1 MKSVI
6 TLSVAAVASA
16 ASFSVG
22 TVHDKAAPILSS
34 VDAETIPDSYIIKFK
49 DHVDGAAASD
59 HHMWVQD
66 THKQGESERMEL
78 RKRSIFSDKT
88 FAGLKHTFD
97 IGEAFKGYAGHFD
110 EAMIEK
116 VRNHPDVEFIE
127 RDTLVHTMV
136 PVSTKDM
143 ITEDKCDGETEKQ
156 APWGLARISHR
167 NTLNFGTFNKYLFSA
182 DGGEGVDAYIV
193 DTGTNVD
200 HVDFEGRAHWGKT
213 IPSGDA
219 DEDGNGHGT
228 HCSGTVAG
236 KKYGVAKKAE
246 VYAVK
251 VLRSNGSG
259 SMSDVVKGVEFA
271 ATSHLEQKKK
281 AKDGKRKGFKGS
293 VANMSLGG
301 GKTQALDAAVNAAV
315 RTGIHFA
322 VAAGNDNADAC
333 NYSPAAATEPVTVGA
348 SALDDSRAYFSN
360 YGKCTDIFAP
370 GLNIQS
376 TWIGSKYAVN
386 TISGTSMASPH
397 IAGLLAYYLSLQ
409 PAEDSE
415 YALASITPKKLK
427 ENLISVA
434 TEDALS
440 DIPSDTPNKL
450 AWNGGGC
457 SDYKKIVEAGSYKAK
472 AASPSSPVADLK
484 HAVEKEIGVVSD
496 KLTTG
501 AKEVGSKA
509 EKFSKKIHELVDE
522 ELEQFLKE
530 LNFSRKKNR
539 RPLSRSK
546 STNSVVRSPIHN
558 LESIDPVRAER
569 DANIAAIVSYHRAQ
583 DRPSSEGMRIPR
595 DPASFYADRSDD
607 TGSVVRHSLERNDSA
622 LSRHG
627 TFNISRQQ
635 SVRFTGPSAL
645 PRRNLASRANGGRDS
660 PTKATSAI
668 HAFGNANAKP
678 STRQSFHHD
687 RLDNYS
693 LTRRYL
699 DSLQPPDACYNPEDD
714 AVSMASSFK
723 QVRKSRS
730 MLTSPHSA
738 TGTLSSDNGLV
749 NNCPPPTPSRLSRM
763 HNGNKT
769 LKGSAPPATSL
780 RAATSMSFLKS
791 RRNMVASRSSKHA
804 EDNELAIKLARE
816 RFQQIQEED
825 EKKIQSYTLTQS
837 KNNQNEGYRGLR
849 KSLRSSSNNSTTPSS
864 TFSTTS
870 ISVSKQHGIRTT
882 ARKVS
887 HGLKSKLRG
896 IFTRATNDEEPEL
909 EELDQGVAEK
919 DSDGDSCLQLDAEP
933 TEGASM
939 FRVAS
944 RIPSL
949 HDVPSTQQLRSR
961 KGSVES
967 FTDSEQWI
975 LEDKSRVTS
984 WTNSMTNT
992 VTSHGDCERQ
1002 RLSVI
1007 KENGT
1012 HMTSSL
1018 SSMEPLEQYTRETI
1032 ADMSVDSE
1040 RVYSALMQR
1049 LRQNDSVDKTS
1060 QVQPVS
1066 ATKNKTDL
1074 VQNRADHKS
1083 ANSQWNCSTIRC
1095 VQPDNK
1101 IPRNHGDQSSR
1112 SSSSATEVPDQSSH
1126 LPQEVSVPADEHTT
1140 GWNRCE
1146 DRVDSEDKRDSV
1158 LPSGHEIPRT
1168 LSHRSSAFFAS
1179 PACHSFRSPSPYR
1192 RALQASMKNLSEDEQ
1207 GDLPG
1212 SQYLHS
1218 LSALSLPV
1226 RQNSNPGSER
1236 DFQVADTESVYSY
1249 VADDSKSLYNTAGPN
1264 NEEQSATR
1272 AYDAISSEAFVYK
1285 QDHQHQRDTSTA
1297 SSVEWKT
1304 WLSSKVSKLETP
1316 LTPTKREH
1324 WKQDGSVL
1332 PFLGHV
1338 REHAS
1343 MGSTPELVVPTKDG
1357 SFNRVPLGSVK
1368 ANAQNFLE
1376 GQSRSNSM
1384 CQVVTGYDENASP
1397 NHKANVYTKERPPSI
1412 PPRSTLRAVPSLPS
1426 VGSKGHVT
1434 EMGPVKEMQRMRSLN
1449 TIGRLNS
1456 TPEESITKRRS
1467 RARISGWQS
1476 SPTKP
1481 GPGIGAFAKGHNPLT
1496 TGSPASTALDSSY
1509 LAIGSQP
1516 VGEKPTG
1523 LTDEL
1528 EEGVQTTGSKTMVDM
1543 FLNSRRNRGDAG
1555 SSGFR
1560 SSPAAFL

>member
-1 MKSVI
+1 MKSVL

-34 VDAETIPDSYIIKFK
+34 IDAETIPDSYIIKFK
-49 DHVDGAAASD
+49 DHVDGAAAND

-66 THKQGESERMEL
+66 AHKEVETERMEL
-78 RKRSIFSDKT
+78 RKRSMSFSDKS
-88 FAGLKHTFD
+88 FSGLKHTFD
-97 IGEAFKGYAGHFD
+97 IGDAFKGYAGHFD
-110 EAMIEK
+110 ESMIEK

-136 PVSTKDM
+136 PVSNKDM

-167 NTLNFGTFNKYLFSA
+167 STLNFGTFNKYLYSS

-236 KKYGVAKKAE
+236 KKYGVAKKAS

-434 TEDALS
+434 TDGALS

-457 SDYKKIVEAGSYKAK
+457 SDYKKIVEAGGYKVK
-472 AASPSSPVADLK
+472 AASPSSPVQEFK

-522 ELEQFLKE
+522 ELEQFIKE
-530 LNFSRKKNR
+530 LNLCRCTARLIAWVSSRKKNR

-546 STNSVVRSPIHN
+546 STNSVVRSPIRN

-569 DANIAAIVSYHRAQ
+569 DANIAAVVSYNRAQ
-583 DRPSSEGMRIPR
+583 DRPISEGMSIPR
-595 DPASFYADRSDD
+595 DPASFYPENSDG
-607 TGSVVRHSLERNDSA
+607 TGSVIRHSPERNGSA

-627 TFNISRQQ
+627 NPNIARNQ

-645 PRRNLASRANGGRDS
+645 PRRTLASRANGGRDS

-668 HAFGNANAKP
+668 HAFGHAKTRP
-678 STRQSFHHD
+678 STALSFHQE
-687 RLDNYS
+687 RPDNFS

-699 DSLQPPDACYNPEDD
+699 ESLQPPDACYNPEDD
-714 AVSMASSFK
+714 AVSMPTSFK
-723 QVRKSRS
+723 KVRKSRS
-730 MLTSPHSA
+730 MLTSPHPAIGAFSNKNGSA
-738 TGTLSSDNGLV
+738 KD
-749 NNCPPPTPSRLSRM
+749 CPPPAPSANSRTNDENDTFRGKRLPTS
-763 HNGNKT
+763 
-769 LKGSAPPATSL
+769 SL
-780 RAATSMSFLKS
+780 RASTSMSYLKS
-791 RRNMVASRSSKHA
+791 RRKTVASRSSSRA
-804 EDNELAIKLARE
+804 EDNELAVQLARE
-816 RFQQIQEED
+816 RFRQIQEED
-825 EKKIQSYTLTQS
+825 ERKAQSSELLQS
-837 KNNQNEGYRGLR
+837 KNRQNEVHAGLR
-849 KSLRSSSNNSTTPSS
+849 KSLRNSSNNSTALSS

-870 ISVSKQHGIRTT
+870 ISVSKQRGIRRT

-887 HGLKSKLRG
+887 HGLRSKIRG
-896 IFTRATNDEEPEL
+896 LFSRGKNDEDPEQQ
-909 EELDQGVAEK
+909 EYEQGAAEK
-919 DSDGDSCLQLDAEP
+919 DSDGDSCLQLGDVEA
-933 TEGASM
+933 TEEASM
-939 FRVAS
+939 FRVTS
-944 RIPSL
+944 HVPSL
-949 HDVPSTQQLRSR
+949 HDIPSNQQLRSR

-967 FTDSEQWI
+967 FADNEQHV
-975 LEDKSRVTS
+975 LDDKSRVTS
-984 WTNSMTNT
+984 WTNSMSNT
-992 VTSHGDCERQ
+992 VTSHGTFGDWERQ

-1012 HMTSSL
+1012 HIPSSL
-1018 SSMEPLEQYTRETI
+1018 RSIEPLEQQTREMI
-1032 ADMSVDSE
+1032 ADMSIDSE
-1040 RVYSALMQR
+1040 RIYSALMKQLGR
-1049 LRQNDSVDKTS
+1049 KDTDDGVLEAQPDLITS
-1060 QVQPVS
+1060 ETNLEQS
-1066 ATKNKTDL
+1066 TENY
-1074 VQNRADHKS
+1074 KS
-1083 ANSQWNCSTIRC
+1083 ANIQWDCATIRR
-1095 VQPDNK
+1095 VQPEDEAL
-1101 IPRNHGDQSSR
+1101 RNDGDQSSQ
-1112 SSSSATEVPDQSSH
+1112 SSSSATEVPDKSCH
-1126 LPQEVSVPADEHTT
+1126 LPQKVSLPVHEHPT
-1140 GWNRCE
+1140 GWDWSN
-1146 DRVDSEDKRDSV
+1146 DRADSENDRTSV
-1158 LPSGHEIPRT
+1158 LLSGLELPRAM
-1168 LSHRSSAFFAS
+1168 SQRSSAFFAS
-1179 PACHSFRSPSPYR
+1179 PSCHSFRSPSPYR
-1192 RALQASMKNLSEDEQ
+1192 RALQASMKNSSEDDQ
-1207 GDLPG
+1207 DGLPG

-1218 LSALSLPV
+1218 LSALSLPA
-1226 RQNSNPGSER
+1226 RQNSNSCSEK
-1236 DFQVADTESVYSY
+1236 DFHAADTESVYSS
-1249 VADDSKSLYNTAGPN
+1249 VADDAKPTSAATESGTWGQSTAHAYTGPGPP
-1264 NEEQSATR
+1264 
-1272 AYDAISSEAFVYK
+1272 DAPVYK
-1285 QDHQHQRDTSTA
+1285 LEQHHQRDTSTA

-1304 WLSSKVSKLETP
+1304 WLSSKVSKLEAP
-1316 LTPTKREH
+1316 LTPTKGERR
-1324 WKQDGSVL
+1324 QGSGVL
-1332 PFLGHV
+1332 PLLGHV
-1338 REHAS
+1338 RENAS
-1343 MGSTPELVVPTKDG
+1343 MGSTPEPAASTNDG
-1357 SFNRVPLGSVK
+1357 LSNRSPLSRVK
-1368 ANAQNFLE
+1368 GNAQTFQD
-1376 GQSRSNSM
+1376 GHSHSNSIR
-1384 CQVVTGYDENASP
+1384 QVVIGYDENMSP
-1397 NHKANVYTKERPPSI
+1397 NHKPSICAKERPPSI
-1412 PPRSTLRAVPSLPS
+1412 PPRSTLRAVPSLPI
-1426 VGSKGHVT
+1426 VGSRGHMMDV
-1434 EMGPVKEMQRMRSLN
+1434 EPVKEMQRMRSLN
-1449 TIGRLNS
+1449 TIGRFNS
-1456 TPEESITKRRS
+1456 TSEECITKRRS
-1467 RARISGWQS
+1467 RARLSGWQGSPIKS
-1476 SPTKP
+1476 SP
-1481 GPGIGAFAKGHNPLT
+1481 GISSFAKG
-1496 TGSPASTALDSSY
+1496 
-1509 LAIGSQP
+1509 
-1516 VGEKPTG
+1516 
-1523 LTDEL
+1523 
-1528 EEGVQTTGSKTMVDM
+1528 
-1543 FLNSRRNRGDAG
+1543 
-1555 SSGFR
+1555 
-1560 SSPAAFL
+1560 

>member
-1 MKSVI
+1 MKSVL

-34 VDAETIPDSYIIKFK
+34 IDAETIPDSYIIKFK

-66 THKQGESERMEL
+66 AHKEGETERMEL
-78 RKRSIFSDKT
+78 RKRSMSFSDKA
-88 FAGLKHTFD
+88 FSGLKHTFE
-97 IGEAFKGYAGHFD
+97 IGDAFKGYAGHFD
-110 EAMIEK
+110 ESMIEK

-136 PVSTKDM
+136 PVSNKDM
-143 ITEDKCDGETEKQ
+143 IKEDKCDGETERQ

-167 NTLNFGTFNKYLFSA
+167 NTLNFGTFNKYLYSA

-236 KKYGVAKKAE
+236 KKYGVAKKAS

-259 SMSDVVKGVEFA
+259 SMSDVVKGVEYA

-333 NYSPAAATEPVTVGA
+333 NYSPAAAAEPVTVGA

-457 SDYKKIVEAGSYKAK
+457 SDYKKIVEAGSYKVK
-472 AASPSSPVADLK
+472 AASPSSPVEELK
-484 HAVEKEIGVVSD
+484 HAVEKEIGVVSN

-522 ELEQFLKE
+522 ELEQFIKE
-530 LNFSRKKNR
+530 LNLSRKKNR

-546 STNSVVRSPIHN
+546 STNAVVRSPIRN

-569 DANIAAIVSYHRAQ
+569 DANIAAVVSYNRAQ
-583 DRPSSEGMRIPR
+583 DRPLSEGMSIPR
-595 DPASFYADRSDD
+595 DPAASFYPDNSDG
-607 TGSVVRHSLERNDSA
+607 TGSVIRHSLERNGSA

-627 TFNISRQQ
+627 NPNIVRNQ

-645 PRRNLASRANGGRDS
+645 PRRTLASRANGGRDS

-668 HAFGNANAKP
+668 HAFGHAKSRP
-678 STRQSFHHD
+678 STALSFHQE
-687 RLDNYS
+687 RPDNFS

-699 DSLQPPDACYNPEDD
+699 ESLQPPDACYNPEDD
-714 AVSMASSFK
+714 AVSMPASFK
-723 QVRKSRS
+723 KVRKSRS
-730 MLTSPHSA
+730 MLTSPHPA
-738 TGTLSSDNGLV
+738 IGTLSSKNESAKD
-749 NNCPPPTPSRLSRM
+749 CPPPAPSLHSRT
-763 HNGNKT
+763 NNENDA
-769 LKGSAPPATSL
+769 LKGARLPTSSL
-780 RAATSMSFLKS
+780 RASTSMSYLKS
-791 RRNMVASRSSKHA
+791 RRKMAASRSSSRA
-804 EDNELAIKLARE
+804 EDNDLAVQLARE
-816 RFQQIQEED
+816 KFRQIQEED
-825 EKKIQSYTLTQS
+825 EQKAQSSALLQP
-837 KNNQNEGYRGLR
+837 KNRQNEGHAGLR
-849 KSLRSSSNNSTTPSS
+849 KSLRNSSNNSTALS
-864 TFSTTS
+864 TFSTAS
-870 ISVSKQHGIRTT
+870 ISVSKQRGIRRT

-887 HGLKSKLRG
+887 HGLRSKIRG
-896 IFTRATNDEEPEL
+896 LFGRGKNDEDPEQ
-909 EELDQGVAEK
+909 EEYERDVTEK
-919 DSDGDSCLQLDAEP
+919 DSDGDSCLQIGDVGAAE
-933 TEGASM
+933 EASM
-939 FRVAS
+939 FRVTS
-944 RIPSL
+944 HVPSL
-949 HDVPSTQQLRSR
+949 HDVPSNQQLRSR

-967 FTDSEQWI
+967 FADSEQHI
-975 LEDKSRVTS
+975 PDDKSRVTS

-992 VTSHGDCERQ
+992 VTSHETFGDWERQ

-1012 HMTSSL
+1012 HVPSSL
-1018 SSMEPLEQYTRETI
+1018 RSIEPLEQQTRDMI
-1032 ADMSVDSE
+1032 ADMSIDSE
-1040 RVYSALMQR
+1040 RVYSALMKR
-1049 LRQNDSVDKTS
+1049 LGRKDTDDRTS
-1060 QVQPVS
+1060 QSQP
-1066 ATKNKTDL
+1066 DL
-1074 VQNRADHKS
+1074 ITSETSPEKDTENHKS
-1083 ANSQWNCSTIRC
+1083 ANIQWDCSTIRR
-1095 VQPDNK
+1095 VRPEDEAL
-1101 IPRNHGDQSSR
+1101 RNDGDQSSQ
-1112 SSSSATEVPDQSSH
+1112 SSSSATEVPDKSCH
-1126 LPQEVSVPADEHTT
+1126 LPQKVSLPTHEHPT
-1140 GWNRCE
+1140 GWDWSDDRE
-1146 DRVDSEDKRDSV
+1146 DSKNDRTGA
-1158 LPSGHEIPRT
+1158 LLSGIELPRT
-1168 LSHRSSAFFAS
+1168 MSQRSSAFFAS
-1179 PACHSFRSPSPYR
+1179 PSCHSFRSPSPYR
-1192 RALQASMKNLSEDEQ
+1192 RALQASMKNSSEDDQ
-1207 GDLPG
+1207 DGLPG

-1218 LSALSLPV
+1218 LSALSLPA
-1226 RQNSNPGSER
+1226 RQNSNSCSEK
-1236 DFQVADTESVYSY
+1236 DFQVADTESIYSS
-1249 VADDSKSLYNTAGPN
+1249 VADDAKPLSTAMESNTWGQSTVYAYNGTG
-1264 NEEQSATR
+1264 
-1272 AYDAISSEAFVYK
+1272 SSEAPIHEPG
-1285 QDHQHQRDTSTA
+1285 QHHQRDTSTA

-1304 WLSSKVSKLETP
+1304 WLSAKVSKLEVP
-1316 LTPTKREH
+1316 LTPTKGERR
-1324 WKQDGSVL
+1324 QGSGVL
-1332 PFLGHV
+1332 PLLGHV
-1338 REHAS
+1338 REYAS
-1343 MGSTPELVVPTKDG
+1343 MGSTPEPAIFTNDG
-1357 SFNRVPLGSVK
+1357 LSKRSPLSKVK
-1368 ANAQNFLE
+1368 GNAQTC
-1376 GQSRSNSM
+1376 QDDRTSSIR
-1384 CQVVTGYDENASP
+1384 QVVIGYDENTSP
-1397 NHKANVYTKERPPSI
+1397 NHRPSAYAKERPPSI

-1426 VGSKGHVT
+1426 VGSRGHMMDM
-1434 EMGPVKEMQRMRSLN
+1434 EPVKEMQRMRSLN

-1456 TPEESITKRRS
+1456 TAEESITKRRS
-1467 RARISGWQS
+1467 RARLSGWQG
-1476 SPTKP
+1476 SPTKSS
-1481 GPGIGAFAKGHNPLT
+1481 PGIGAFAKG
-1496 TGSPASTALDSSY
+1496 
-1509 LAIGSQP
+1509 
-1516 VGEKPTG
+1516 
-1523 LTDEL
+1523 
-1528 EEGVQTTGSKTMVDM
+1528 
-1543 FLNSRRNRGDAG
+1543 
-1555 SSGFR
+1555 
-1560 SSPAAFL
+1560 

>member
-1 MKSVI
+1 MKSVL

-34 VDAETIPDSYIIKFK
+34 IDAETIPDSYIIKFK

-59 HHMWVQD
+59 HHMWLQD
-66 THKQGESERMEL
+66 AHKEGETERMEL
-78 RKRSIFSDKT
+78 RKRSMSFSDKA
-88 FAGLKHTFD
+88 FSGLKHTFD
-97 IGEAFKGYAGHFD
+97 IGDAFKGYAGHFD
-110 EAMIEK
+110 ESMIEK

-136 PVSTKDM
+136 PVSNKDM
-143 ITEDKCDGETEKQ
+143 IKEDKCDGETERQ

-167 NTLNFGTFNKYLFSA
+167 TTLNFGTFNKYLYSA

-236 KKYGVAKKAE
+236 KKYGVAKKAS

-259 SMSDVVKGVEFA
+259 SMSDVVKGVEYA

-333 NYSPAAATEPVTVGA
+333 NYSPAAAAEPVTVGA

-457 SDYKKIVEAGSYKAK
+457 SDYKKIVEAGSYKVK
-472 AASPSSPVADLK
+472 AASPSSPVEELK
-484 HAVEKEIGVVSD
+484 HAVEKEIGVVSN

-522 ELEQFLKE
+522 ELEQFIKE
-530 LNFSRKKNR
+530 LNLSRKKNR

-546 STNSVVRSPIHN
+546 STNSVVRSPIRN

-569 DANIAAIVSYHRAQ
+569 DANIAAVVSYNRAQ
-583 DRPSSEGMRIPR
+583 DRPLSEGMSIPR
-595 DPASFYADRSDD
+595 DPASFYPDNSDG
-607 TGSVVRHSLERNDSA
+607 TGSVIRHSLERNGSA

-627 TFNISRQQ
+627 NPNIVRNQ

-645 PRRNLASRANGGRDS
+645 PRRTLASRANGGRDS

-668 HAFGNANAKP
+668 HAFGHAKSRP
-678 STRQSFHHD
+678 STALSFHQE
-687 RLDNYS
+687 RPDNFS

-699 DSLQPPDACYNPEDD
+699 ESLQPPDACYNPEDD
-714 AVSMASSFK
+714 AVSMPASFK
-723 QVRKSRS
+723 KVRKSRS
-730 MLTSPHSA
+730 MLTSPHTA
-738 TGTLSSDNGLV
+738 IGTLSSKNGSV
-749 NNCPPPTPSRLSRM
+749 KDCPPPAPSVHSRT
-763 HNGNKT
+763 NNENDD
-769 LKGSAPPATSL
+769 LKGTRLPTSSL
-780 RAATSMSFLKS
+780 RASTSMSYLKS
-791 RRNMVASRSSKHA
+791 RRKMAASRSSTRA
-804 EDNELAIKLARE
+804 EDHDLAVQLARE
-816 RFQQIQEED
+816 RFRQIQEED
-825 EKKIQSYTLTQS
+825 EQKAQSSALLQP
-837 KNNQNEGYRGLR
+837 KNRQNEGHAGLR
-849 KSLRSSSNNSTTPSS
+849 KSLRNSSNNSTALSS

-870 ISVSKQHGIRTT
+870 ISVSKQRGIRRT

-887 HGLKSKLRG
+887 HGLRSKIRG
-896 IFTRATNDEEPEL
+896 LFGRGKNDEDPEQ
-909 EELDQGVAEK
+909 EEYEQGVTEK
-919 DSDGDSCLQLDAEP
+919 DSDGDSCLQIGDVEAAE
-933 TEGASM
+933 EASM
-939 FRVAS
+939 FRVTS
-944 RIPSL
+944 HVPSL
-949 HDVPSTQQLRSR
+949 HDVPSNQQLRSR

-967 FTDSEQWI
+967 FADSEQHI
-975 LEDKSRVTS
+975 PDDKSRVTS

-992 VTSHGDCERQ
+992 VTSHGTFGDWERQ

-1007 KENGT
+1007 KEIGT
-1012 HMTSSL
+1012 HVPSSL
-1018 SSMEPLEQYTRETI
+1018 RSIEPLEQQTRDMI
-1032 ADMSVDSE
+1032 ADMSIDSE
-1040 RVYSALMQR
+1040 RVYSALMKR
-1049 LRQNDSVDKTS
+1049 LGRKDTDDRASQSQPDLITS
-1060 QVQPVS
+1060 ETSPEQD
-1066 ATKNKTDL
+1066 TEN
-1074 VQNRADHKS
+1074 HKS
-1083 ANSQWNCSTIRC
+1083 ANIQWDCSTIRR
-1095 VQPDNK
+1095 VRPEDEAL
-1101 IPRNHGDQSSR
+1101 RNDGDESSQ
-1112 SSSSATEVPDQSSH
+1112 SSSSATEVPDKSCH
-1126 LPQEVSVPADEHTT
+1126 LPQRVSLPAHEHPT
-1140 GWNRCE
+1140 GWDWSDDRE
-1146 DRVDSEDKRDSV
+1146 D
-1158 LPSGHEIPRT
+1158 SGNDRTGALLSGLELPRT
-1168 LSHRSSAFFAS
+1168 MSQRSSAFFAS
-1179 PACHSFRSPSPYR
+1179 PSCHSFRSPSPYR
-1192 RALQASMKNLSEDEQ
+1192 RALQASMKNSSEDDQ
-1207 GDLPG
+1207 DGLPG

-1218 LSALSLPV
+1218 LSALSLPA
-1226 RQNSNPGSER
+1226 RQNSNSCSEK
-1236 DFQVADTESVYSY
+1236 DFQVADTESIYSS
-1249 VADDSKSLYNTAGPN
+1249 VADDVKPLSTAMEPDTWGHSTAHAYNGTG
-1264 NEEQSATR
+1264 
-1272 AYDAISSEAFVYK
+1272 SSEARIHELG
-1285 QDHQHQRDTSTA
+1285 QHHQRDTSTA

-1304 WLSSKVSKLETP
+1304 WLSAKVSKLEAP
-1316 LTPTKREH
+1316 LTPTKGERR
-1324 WKQDGSVL
+1324 QGSGVL
-1332 PFLGHV
+1332 PPLGHV
-1338 REHAS
+1338 REYAS
-1343 MGSTPELVVPTKDG
+1343 MGSTPEPATSTNDG
-1357 SFNRVPLGSVK
+1357 SSKHSPLSRVKG
-1368 ANAQNFLE
+1368 NAQTFQD
-1376 GQSRSNSM
+1376 GRTNSIR
-1384 CQVVTGYDENASP
+1384 QVVIGYDENTSP
-1397 NHKANVYTKERPPSI
+1397 NHRPSVCAKERPPSI

-1426 VGSKGHVT
+1426 VGSRGHMMDM
-1434 EMGPVKEMQRMRSLN
+1434 EPVKEMQRMRSLN

-1456 TPEESITKRRS
+1456 TAEESVTKRRS
-1467 RARISGWQS
+1467 RARLSGWQG
-1476 SPTKP
+1476 SPTKSS
-1481 GPGIGAFAKGHNPLT
+1481 PGIGAFAKG
-1496 TGSPASTALDSSY
+1496 
-1509 LAIGSQP
+1509 
-1516 VGEKPTG
+1516 
-1523 LTDEL
+1523 
-1528 EEGVQTTGSKTMVDM
+1528 
-1543 FLNSRRNRGDAG
+1543 
-1555 SSGFR
+1555 
-1560 SSPAAFL
+1560 

>member
-22 TVHDKAAPILSS
+22 TIHDKAAPILSS

-66 THKQGESERMEL
+66 AHKQGESERMEL

-88 FAGLKHTFD
+88 FSGVKHTFD

-110 EAMIEK
+110 ESMIEK

-136 PVSTKDM
+136 PVSNKDM
-143 ITEDKCDGETEKQ
+143 ITEDKCDGETERQ

-167 NTLNFGTFNKYLFSA
+167 NTLNFGTFNKYLYTS

-213 IPSGDA
+213 IPSGDE

-236 KKYGVAKKAE
+236 KKYGVAKKAQ

-427 ENLISVA
+427 ENLISVS

-472 AASPSSPVADLK
+472 SASPSSPVADLK

-522 ELEQFLKE
+522 ELEQFLNE
-530 LNFSRKKNR
+530 LNLSRKKNR

-546 STNSVVRSPIHN
+546 STNSVVRSPIRN
-558 LESIDPVRAER
+558 LESINPVRAER

-583 DRPSSEGMRIPR
+583 DRPGSEGMSIPR
-595 DPASFYADRSDD
+595 DPASFYADKSDD
-607 TGSVVRHSLERNDSA
+607 TGSVVRHSLERNGSA
-622 LSRHG
+622 LIRHG
-627 TFNISRQQ
+627 TPNIFRQQ

-668 HAFGNANAKP
+668 HAFGNANARP
-678 STRQSFHHD
+678 STTQSFHHD

-714 AVSMASSFK
+714 AVSMPASFK

-730 MLTSPHSA
+730 MLTSQHSA
-738 TGTLSSDNGLV
+738 TGTLSSKNGPV
-749 NNCPPPTPSRLSRM
+749 KNCPPPIPSMLSRK
-763 HNGNKT
+763 HNENEA
-769 LKGSAPPATSL
+769 LKCSAPPTTSL

-791 RRNMVASRSSKHA
+791 RRNMAASRSSNHA
-804 EDNELAIKLARE
+804 EDNELAVQLARE
-816 RFQQIQEED
+816 RFLQIQEED
-825 EKKIQSYTLTQS
+825 EKEIQSYTLTRS
-837 KNNQNEGYRGLR
+837 KNNQSEGYRGLR
-849 KSLRSSSNNSTTPSS
+849 KSLRSSSNNSTALSS

-870 ISVSKQHGIRTT
+870 ISVSKHYGIRKT

-896 IFTRATNDEEPEL
+896 IFGRAKNDEEPEQD
-909 EELDQGVAEK
+909 ECDQGVVEK
-919 DSDGDSCLQLDAEP
+919 DSDGDSCLQLDVEP

-939 FRVAS
+939 FRVTS

-949 HDVPSTQQLRSR
+949 HDVPSNQQLRSR

-967 FTDSEQWI
+967 FADSERCV

-992 VTSHGDCERQ
+992 VTSHGDWERQ

-1012 HMTSSL
+1012 HVNSSL
-1018 SSMEPLEQYTRETI
+1018 RSIEPLEQQTREMI

-1040 RVYSALMQR
+1040 RVYSALMKR
-1049 LRQNDSVDKTS
+1049 LGQKDTNDKTS
-1060 QVQPVS
+1060 QVQPGS
-1066 ATKNKTDL
+1066 ATRNETDI
-1074 VQNRADHKS
+1074 VQNRPGYKS
-1083 ANSQWNCSTIRC
+1083 ANSQWDCSTIRC

-1112 SSSSATEVPDQSSH
+1112 SSSSATEIPDKSSN
-1126 LPQEVSVPADEHTT
+1126 LTQEGLTLAVEHTT
-1140 GWNRCE
+1140 GWDRCE
-1146 DRVDSEDKRDSV
+1146 NRADSENERNSV
-1158 LPSGHEIPRT
+1158 LLSGHEIPRT
-1168 LSHRSSAFFAS
+1168 LSQRSSAFFAS

-1192 RALQASMKNLSEDEQ
+1192 RALQASMKNSEDEQ

-1226 RQNSNPGSER
+1226 RQNSNPCSEK

-1249 VADDSKSLYNTAGPN
+1249 VADDAKSLYTAAGPYT
-1264 NEEQSATR
+1264 EGQSATQ
-1272 AYDAISSEAFVYK
+1272 AYDSASEAFVYR

-1316 LTPTKREH
+1316 LTPTKGEN
-1324 WKQDGSVL
+1324 WKQDSGVL
-1332 PFLGHV
+1332 PLLGHV

-1343 MGSTPELVVPTKDG
+1343 MGSTPELVAPSRDG
-1357 SFNRVPLGSVK
+1357 ASNRVPLGSVK
-1368 ANAQNFLE
+1368 GNAQSFHE
-1376 GQSRSNSM
+1376 GHSRSNSM
-1384 CQVVTGYDENASP
+1384 RQVVIGYNENASP
-1397 NHKANVYTKERPPSI
+1397 NHKASVYTKERPPSI

-1426 VGSKGHVT
+1426 VGSRGHMV
-1434 EMGPVKEMQRMRSLN
+1434 EMEPVKEMQRMRSMN

-1467 RARISGWQS
+1467 RARLSGWQG

-1481 GPGIGAFAKGHNPLT
+1481 GPGIGALKKGHSPVT
-1496 TGSPASTALDSSY
+1496 IGSSTLRALDSSR
-1509 LAIGSQP
+1509 LIARSQP
-1516 VGEKPTG
+1516 AGEKSTG
-1523 LTDEL
+1523 ATDEI
-1528 EEGVQTTGSKTMVDM
+1528 EADAQVTGSKTMVDK
-1543 FLNSRRNRGDAG
+1543 FLNSRRKRGDGG
-1555 SSGFR
+1555 SSGSR

>member
-88 FAGLKHTFD
+88 FSGLKHTFD

-167 NTLNFGTFNKYLFSA
+167 STLNFGTFNKYLFSA

-236 KKYGVAKKAE
+236 KKYGVAKKAQ

-434 TEDALS
+434 TEDVLS

-546 STNSVVRSPIHN
+546 STNSVVRSPIRN

-583 DRPSSEGMRIPR
+583 DRPSSEGMSIPR

-607 TGSVVRHSLERNDSA
+607 TGSVVIHSLERNDSA
-622 LSRHG
+622 LSRNG
-627 TFNISRQQ
+627 TFDISRKQ

-645 PRRNLASRANGGRDS
+645 PRRNLALRANGGRDS

-668 HAFGNANAKP
+668 HVFGNANARP
-678 STRQSFHHD
+678 STTQSLHHD

-714 AVSMASSFK
+714 AASMASSFK

-730 MLTSPHSA
+730 MLTSPHRA
-738 TGTLSSDNGLV
+738 TGTLSSNNGLV
-749 NNCPPPTPSRLSRM
+749 NNCSPPTPSMLSRI
-763 HNGNKT
+763 HNGNEA
-769 LKGSAPPATSL
+769 LKGSVPPATSL

-791 RRNMVASRSSKHA
+791 RRNMVVSRSSSHV

-816 RFQQIQEED
+816 RFRQIQEKD
-825 EKKIQSYTLTQS
+825 EKKIQSYTLSRS
-837 KNNQNEGYRGLR
+837 KNNQSEGHRGLR
-849 KSLRSSSNNSTTPSS
+849 KSLRSSSNNSTTLSS
-864 TFSTTS
+864 TFSTAS
-870 ISVSKQHGIRTT
+870 ISASKQHGIRTT

-896 IFTRATNDEEPEL
+896 IFSRTKNDEEPEQ
-909 EELDQGVAEK
+909 EEHDQGVIEK
-919 DSDGDSCLQLDAEP
+919 DSDGDSCLQLDVEP

-939 FRVAS
+939 FRVTS

-949 HDVPSTQQLRSR
+949 HDVPLTQQLRSR

-967 FTDSEQWI
+967 FVDSERCI

-992 VTSHGDCERQ
+992 VTSHGDWERQ

-1012 HMTSSL
+1012 HMASAL
-1018 SSMEPLEQYTRETI
+1018 SSTEPLEQQTREMI

-1040 RVYSALMQR
+1040 RVYSALMKR
-1049 LRQNDSVDKTS
+1049 LGPKDSNDKTS
-1060 QVQPVS
+1060 QVQPRS
-1066 ATKNKTDL
+1066 ATKNETDL
-1074 VQNRADHKS
+1074 VQDRTDHKS

-1112 SSSSATEVPDQSSH
+1112 SSTSATEVLDQSSH
-1126 LPQEVSVPADEHTT
+1126 LPQKVSAPADEYIT
-1140 GWNRCE
+1140 GWDRCE
-1146 DRVDSEDKRDSV
+1146 DRADSGDERDSV
-1158 LPSGHEIPRT
+1158 LPSGYEIPRT

-1192 RALQASMKNLSEDEQ
+1192 RALQASMKNSSEDEQ

-1226 RQNSNPGSER
+1226 RQNSNPGSEK

-1249 VADDSKSLYNTAGPN
+1249 VVDDAKSLYDTAGPN
-1264 NEEQSATR
+1264 TEGQSATQ
-1272 AYDAISSEAFVYK
+1272 AYAAVSSEPFVYK
-1285 QDHQHQRDTSTA
+1285 QDPQHQRDTSTA

-1324 WKQDGSVL
+1324 WKEDGSVL
-1332 PFLGHV
+1332 PLLGHV

-1357 SFNRVPLGSVK
+1357 ALNRVPLGSVK
-1368 ANAQNFLE
+1368 GNAQSFHE
-1376 GQSRSNSM
+1376 GQSRSKSM
-1384 CQVVTGYDENASP
+1384 RQVVTGYDENASP
-1397 NHKANVYTKERPPSI
+1397 NHKVNAYTKERPPSI
-1412 PPRSTLRAVPSLPS
+1412 PPRSTLREVPSLPS

-1449 TIGRLNS
+1449 TIGRLIS

-1467 RARISGWQS
+1467 RARISGWQG

-1481 GPGIGAFAKGHNPLT
+1481 GPGIGVSIKGHHPGV
-1496 TGSPASTALDSSY
+1496 TGSPTLRALDSSY
-1509 LAIGSQP
+1509 LTTRSYPA
-1516 VGEKPTG
+1516 GEKPTRA
-1523 LTDEL
+1523 TDEL
-1528 EEGVQTTGSKTMVDM
+1528 EEDSQTKSSKTMVDM
-1543 FLNSRRNRGDAG
+1543 FLHSRRNREDGG
-1555 SSGFR
+1555 GSGFR